1 MSVSLTILIPTY
13 NRHDQLSFLLSELKH
28 SPSLLP
34 HSQLEILISDNHSN
48 PPITKPKV
56 NDSGISTR
64 VIVPPVHLVTAEE
77 NLAFALKHVTS
88 EFVWVLGDDD
98 LPIEKTIE
106 TLLELVKED
115 SFDLMIFNSTV
126 LSDDSRINGR
136 LRLKLS
142 SHLVEIPFNEF
153 LKRAGF
159 WSITAGFST
168 LVFRVSKFDLDF
180 FQSLHSKGLYIY
192 SHVTA
197 LAKSF
202 CPGKFLVVDS
212 PLVKYRE
219 NSFDND
225 SSVTEEKSQH
235 WVNYSEKR
243 NAFYSHIWTNSFL
256 EQINILEELEI
267 FELKDLSVT
276 MEQSHSGYRFFI
288 AEHILINFLEQ
299 LIYERR
305 DPKAKKMQELEVDRF
320 VYLIH
325 KVDSE
330 LAILAELALIQVA
343 SNQKFRVR
351 QMTTNLAVSRNQL
364 ERRRFTLHED
374 VTAFKTPYGLVW
386 APIELNSQIHL
397 KNLITV
403 ERAFSSRDAGELLG
417 LIKEYPANATG
428 DWESEYLPKYWWI
441 IRAGMPFRRL
451 VPRTIRRK
459 ILSSIDT
466 RFE

>member
-1 MSVSLTILIPTY
+1 VSVSLTILIPTF
-13 NRHDQLSFLLSELKH
+13 NRHDQLSFLLSELQH
-28 SPSLLP
+28 SPSLLGYS
-34 HSQLEILISDNHSN
+34 HLEILISDNHSN
-48 PPITKPKV
+48 PPLKKPKES
-56 NDSGISTR
+56 DSGIPIR
-64 VIVPPVHLVTAEE
+64 VIAPPAHLVTAEE

-98 LPIEKTIE
+98 LPIESTIE
-106 TLLELVKED
+106 ILLKLVKED
-115 SFDLMIFNSTV
+115 SFDLAIFNSTV
-126 LSDDSRINGR
+126 LSKDLRVNGR
-136 LRLKLS
+136 LRLRLS
-142 SHLVEIPFNEF
+142 NHLVEIPFDEF

-180 FQSLHSKGLYIY
+180 FLSLHSKKLYIY

-225 SSVTEEKSQH
+225 SSVSDEKSRH

-243 NAFYSHIWTNSFL
+243 NAFYAHIWTLSFL
-256 EQINILEELEI
+256 EQINILEELGI
-267 FELKDLSVT
+267 FELKDLNVT
-276 MEQSHSGYRFFI
+276 MEQSHNGYRFFI
-288 AEHILINFLEQ
+288 SEHILINFLEQ
-299 LIYERR
+299 LIYERKNL
-305 DPKAKKMQELEVDRF
+305 KAKKMQEREIDRF
-320 VYLIH
+320 VYLLH

-330 LAILAELALIQVA
+330 LGVLAKLALIQVG
-343 SNQKFRVR
+343 SNQEFRVR
-351 QMTTNLAVSRNQL
+351 RMTTDLAVSRNQL
-364 ERRRFTLHED
+364 ERRKFLLHED
-374 VTAFKTPYGLVW
+374 TTAFKTPYGLVW
-386 APIELNSQIHL
+386 APIELNSQLHL

-403 ERAFSSRDAGELLG
+403 ERAFSSEDADELLG

-451 VPRTIRRK
+451 VPRILRRK